1 LFYFVSVWAFW
12 LKFFFKF
19 SSFYLAGRG
28 KRERERVSERECTR
42 PTSLFP
48 RRKEESEERAKRSR
62 MRSSSKITDARKKR
76 CLSFLS
82 LVALSFP
89 LSFCALSSLKQ
100 QRKCSLPL
108 LPQAHIDL
116 PLESQRESEKKMVTT
131 ATATGNHED
140 ARKPRVLQEF
150 VVLALAPDHP
160 ARQQRDAPVPR
171 GVEESLEEAPA
182 KEREQKTS
190 SPSSSAPGCCSSSF
204 LDQTPPQSLRLSDAA
219 IERAS
224 VGLRAGDEEGA
235 RVLREVFGEA
245 LPWTEKELFR
255 SK

>member
-1 LFYFVSVWAFW
+1 LRDVE
-12 LKFFFKF
+12 
-19 SSFYLAGRG
+19 RE
-28 KRERERVSERECTR
+28 RERERVSERECTR

-62 MRSSSKITDARKKR
+62 KRSSSKITDARKKR

-116 PLESQRESEKKMVTT
+116 PLESQRESKKKMVTT

>member
-1 LFYFVSVWAFW
+1 M
-12 LKFFFKF
+12 
-19 SSFYLAGRG
+19 
-28 KRERERVSERECTR
+28 T
-42 PTSLFP
+42 
-48 RRKEESEERAKRSR
+48 
-62 MRSSSKITDARKKR
+62 M
-76 CLSFLS
+76 
-82 LVALSFP
+82 
-89 LSFCALSSLKQ
+89 
-100 QRKCSLPL
+100 
-108 LPQAHIDL
+108 
-116 PLESQRESEKKMVTT
+116 TT